1 MIKFRHKGDFSGLER
16 YLGRSAEG
24 IPLSVLDKYGQ
35 EGVRALSAST
45 PKDTGTT
52 AGSWYYRTEKSKGVL
67 KLIFC
72 NSNIQ
77 NGTPVAVVIQYGHAA
92 RNGGF
97 VQGRDYI
104 NPALRPIF
112 DRLAQ
117 EAWEEVRKRSLSS
130 EMILFRLVLG
140 LLRSL
145 RSQLIFLLRTSLPL
159 QKRVRHF
166 VT

>member
-16 YLGRSAEG
+16 YLRRSAEG
-24 IPLSVLDKYGQ
+24 IPMSVLDKYGQ

-77 NGTPVAVVIQYGHAA
+77 NGHAA

-117 EAWEEVRKRSLSS
+117 EAWEEVRKR
-130 EMILFRLVLG
+130 
-140 LLRSL
+140 
-145 RSQLIFLLRTSLPL
+145 
-159 QKRVRHF
+159 
-166 VT
+166 

>member
-112 DRLAQ
+112 DRMAQ
-117 EAWEEVRKRSLSS
+117 EAWEEVRKR
-130 EMILFRLVLG
+130 
-140 LLRSL
+140 
-145 RSQLIFLLRTSLPL
+145 
-159 QKRVRHF
+159 
-166 VT
+166 